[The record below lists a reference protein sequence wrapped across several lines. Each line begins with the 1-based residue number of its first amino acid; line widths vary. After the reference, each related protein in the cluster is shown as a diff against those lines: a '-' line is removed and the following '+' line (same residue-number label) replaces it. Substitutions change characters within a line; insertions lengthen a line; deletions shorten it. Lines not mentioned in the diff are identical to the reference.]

1 MSERLRTGT
10 HTVARGDRVV
20 LRRTDIRSEAGGEA
34 EVDRFST
41 EYVEKVMHNY
51 LTSQENGKIHS

>member
-20 LRRTDIRSEAGGEA
+20 LRRTDIRSKLVKRSGSRPLL
-34 EVDRFST
+34 D
-41 EYVEKVMHNY
+41 
-51 LTSQENGKIHS
+51 KILFVHCFCTKIIS